1 VQWIKGSTSQY
12 RKCSLVS
19 ILLILAL
26 SVIQAPHIEGGANG
40 KVILIVGDEAHYAVN
55 MEGLL
60 LGEGFDVEHKSS
72 GFNDLSTLLTY
83 DAVIFNHYSATIDT
97 MNLAAAVSSGLGV
110 FILPSRDQDPIIP
123 FAGVMEGDGDGMST
137 TSRFLPHALM
147 EGVQSMWVKGNDL
160 SAFSSSAYPLVLGND
175 VEYGVTDPVLAVA
188 NQLGSGKIVL
198 LSQDKY
204 FDSYLGSED
213 NSLFFKN
220 AIYWLSDLDVPS
232 FTRDIPTVFDVEDK
246 IALLNASVES
256 IAQDLS
262 EVANDIGDISSI
274 GEILEDIEGLDAE
287 YDDIYDSLMDL
298 GTDVTQLQEQ
308 ISELSVIVSGFQEIV
323 DELGDASEIIDLKNR
338 LSVLTSQLE
347 VLENEIHSQQ
357 TQGVADLLLYISPVA
372 LVVAVIAIALTIKK

>member
-1 VQWIKGSTSQY
+1 M
-12 RKCSLVS
+12 
-19 ILLILAL
+19 ILAL

-160 SAFSSSAYPLVLGND
+160 SAFSSSAYPLVLGNN

-274 GEILEDIEGLDAE
+274 GEMLEDIEGLDAE

-308 ISELSVIVSGFQEIV
+308 ISELSVSVSGFQEIV

>member
-1 VQWIKGSTSQY
+1 VQWIKGSTGQY

-97 MNLAAAVSSGLGV
+97 MNMAAAVSSGLGV

-274 GEILEDIEGLDAE
+274 GEMLEDIERLDVE
-287 YDDIYDSLMDL
+287 YNDIYDSLTDL

-308 ISELSVIVSGFQEIV
+308 IIELLEIVSGFQTIV

-357 TQGVADLLLYISPVA
+357 PQGGADLLLYISPVA

>member
-1 VQWIKGSTSQY
+1 VQWIKGSTGQY
-12 RKCSLVS
+12 RKRSLVS

-160 SAFSSSAYPLVLGND
+160 SAFSSSAYPLVLGNN

-308 ISELSVIVSGFQEIV
+308 ISELSVSVSGFQEIV

>member
-1 VQWIKGSTSQY
+1 MQWIKGSTGQY

>member
-1 VQWIKGSTSQY
+1 MQWIKGSTGQY

-274 GEILEDIEGLDAE
+274 GEMLEDIERLDVE
-287 YDDIYDSLMDL
+287 YNDIYDSLTDL

-308 ISELSVIVSGFQEIV
+308 IIELLEIVSGFQTIV

-357 TQGVADLLLYISPVA
+357 PQGGADLLLYISPVA